1 MTTETICTKYYLQ
14 NLKHPQREFNF
25 SHSVIFNIFSI
36 VIFAS
41 YISILDCL
49 INLSNPIFLKYVPNL
64 LIDISSHIGEVVKY
78 LMSLSTR
85 RGKTSQ
91 YMCSRGCEF
100 SLPMTGVGRLV
111 WGWNTD
117 YLPIGFL
124 LGLPR
129 FHPMVEVQT
138 LSGLVVS
145 VTDWSYCESEIQ
157 DPLFNS
163 DTVYPNFVVYY
174 NG

>member
-1 MTTETICTKYYLQ
+1 
-14 NLKHPQREFNF
+14 
-25 SHSVIFNIFSI
+25 
-36 VIFAS
+36 
-41 YISILDCL
+41 
-49 INLSNPIFLKYVPNL
+49 
-64 LIDISSHIGEVVKY
+64 
-78 LMSLSTR
+78 
-85 RGKTSQ
+85 
-91 YMCSRGCEF
+91 
-100 SLPMTGVGRLV
+100 MTGVGRLV